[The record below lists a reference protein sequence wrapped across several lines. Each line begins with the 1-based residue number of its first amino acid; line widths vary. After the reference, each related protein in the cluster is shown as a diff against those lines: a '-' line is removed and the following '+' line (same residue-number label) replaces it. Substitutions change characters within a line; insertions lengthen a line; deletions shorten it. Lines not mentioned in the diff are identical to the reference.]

1 MNDNLLYTTLIGPH
15 TTEKS
20 VRINTKH
27 NQVVFK
33 VAKHATKELV
43 RKVVEKLFSVKVLA
57 VQIVNTKGKIKSF
70 KQQEGKRS
78 GYKKAII
85 SLAQGHEINLT
96 NFQ

>member
-1 MNDNLLYTTLIGPH
+1 MNDNLLYTILIGPH

-20 VRINTKH
+20 VGLSTKH

-33 VAKHATKELV
+33 VAKHATKDLV
-43 RKVVEKLFSVKVLA
+43 KKVAEKLFSVKVLA
-57 VQIVNTKGKIKSF
+57 VRIVNIKGKVKNF
-70 KQQEGKRS
+70 KQVEGKRS

-85 SLAQGHEINLT
+85 SLAEGHEINLA

>member
-1 MNDNLLYTTLIGPH
+1 MNDNLLYTILIGPH

-20 VRINTKH
+20 VRLSTKH

-33 VAKHATKELV
+33 VAKHATKDLV
-43 RKVVEKLFSVKVLA
+43 KKVAEKLFSVKVLA
-57 VQIVNTKGKIKSF
+57 VRIVNIKGKVKNF
-70 KQQEGKRS
+70 KQVEGKRS

-85 SLAQGHEINLT
+85 SLAEGHEINLA